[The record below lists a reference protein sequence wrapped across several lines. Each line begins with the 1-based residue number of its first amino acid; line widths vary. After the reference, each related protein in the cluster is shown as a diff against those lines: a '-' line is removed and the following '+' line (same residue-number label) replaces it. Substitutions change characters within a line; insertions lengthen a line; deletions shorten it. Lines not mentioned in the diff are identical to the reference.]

1 MRTGYPCLS
10 IVPDLAAVQILRAIT
25 SIASSTVAAFG
36 FMMATGTST
45 IFSII
50 EARIGAQTIPA
61 APSFSAMTAA
71 MMHSSMEFAV

>member
-1 MRTGYPCLS
+1 M
-10 IVPDLAAVQILRAIT
+10 I
-25 SIASSTVAAFG
+25 
-36 FMMATGTST
+36 ATGTST

-71 MMHSSMEFAV
+71 MMHSSMEFAVYPRIR